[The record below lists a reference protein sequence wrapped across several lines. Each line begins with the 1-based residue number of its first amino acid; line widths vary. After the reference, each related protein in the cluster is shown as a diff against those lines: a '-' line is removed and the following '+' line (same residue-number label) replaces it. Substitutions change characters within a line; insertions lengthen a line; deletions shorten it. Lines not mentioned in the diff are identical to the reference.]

1 MNRRTFLAWVSVGS
15 LASFFPMALAV
26 CSEPKDT
33 ATFSTR
39 PDGFIP
45 VGTIQ
50 ELDKK
55 GSLLNSKIPALIIHN
70 QKNSQDIFVV
80 NPTCPHA
87 GCVVK
92 WKGNKE
98 EFLCPC
104 HGSQFTAN
112 GQLMKGPAHQG
123 LKPYIT
129 KVEGNL
135 ILVKPS

>member
-1 MNRRTFLAWVSVGS
+1 MNRRTFLAWVGVGS
-15 LASFFPMALAV
+15 LASFFPLVLAI
-26 CSEPKDT
+26 CSKPTT
-33 ATFSTR
+33 AANPSTR

-55 GSLLNSKIPALIIHN
+55 GSLLNSKIPALVIHN

-123 LKPYIT
+123 LKPYIA